1 MCTLYGIS
9 VRGGGVSRGGER
21 DRRGQLGL
29 HVLKHYKSIVDRLAD
44 LIVSL
49 KVRS

>member
-9 VRGGGVSRGGER
+9 VGGGVSRGGER
-21 DRRGQLGL
+21 DRRGQGL
-29 HVLKHYKSIVDRLAD
+29 HVLKHCKSIIDRLAD

>member
-1 MCTLYGIS
+1 M
-9 VRGGGVSRGGER
+9 SRGGER

-29 HVLKHYKSIVDRLAD
+29 HVLEHYKSIIDRLAD